1 MTGTCNRVMLT
12 QAPGGHTFEP
22 CGKPTTWLVR
32 LNDKAWP
39 LCEYHREFLRSQY
52 AEHPRYSEQEIT
64 E

>member
-1 MTGTCNRVMLT
+1 MTGECKRAVLS
-12 QAPGGHTFEP
+12 AGGTTFAI
-22 CGKPTTWLVR
+22 CGKATTWLVS

-39 LCEYHREFLRSQY
+39 LCEEHREFLRRQY